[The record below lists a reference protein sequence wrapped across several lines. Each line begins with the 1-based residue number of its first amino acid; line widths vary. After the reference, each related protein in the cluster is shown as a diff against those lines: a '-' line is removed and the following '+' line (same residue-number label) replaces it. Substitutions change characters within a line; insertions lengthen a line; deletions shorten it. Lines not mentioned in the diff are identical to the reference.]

1 MDINDLILSD
11 EALAVIDAGTWVDMS
26 DEAPGVELFVV
37 GLQSEEAR
45 KATRNKQAYARKMNR
60 GKELSEDQHSAIM
73 KEVLSEVVLRGWRG
87 LKSGG
92 EDLPYTKEQADKW
105 IKSRAGEKLTLL
117 VLAAAQRLDAQAS
130 DYVEAV
136 AKN

>member
-1 MDINDLILSD
+1 MDINELILSD
-11 EALAVIDAGTWVDMS
+11 EALAVIDSGTWVDMS

-45 KATRNKQAYARKMNR
+45 KATQAKQAYARKMNR
-60 GKELSEDQHSAIM
+60 GKELTDEQHSKIM

-87 LKSGG
+87 LKSNG
-92 EDLPYTKEQADKW
+92 EDLPYTKEQAEKW

-117 VLAAAQRLDAQAS
+117 VLAAAQRLDAQANEF
-130 DYVEAV
+130 VEEV
-136 AKN
+136 SKN